1 MLGNGRRIRRG
12 HRLGLAALLVSVLVV
27 VSSGQPVYAANLGSE
42 PTLPYAQPSN
52 ANLPRAG
59 CDTTAT
65 DPKNP
70 PVDSPAAL
78 QVIYA
83 WNDSTGN
90 QYSTNVEHAA
100 RVMDR
105 VDWLLDQASNYD
117 QHFKFSCRST
127 TTSTYNQYA
136 QAIVTPEKIDT
147 PNTDYWSIANELTA
161 KGYDDSNRWYVL
173 LTEFAAPSASAYWCP
188 TSGGGGCVSIVE
200 VWDSGVVGH
209 EVTHLLGAGH
219 AYMSENVWQDSNGNW
234 QFEQYCPDITMCW
247 SDWWAYDMGYRQNYD
262 PSETS
267 ASFYVDNYPSTTT
280 RNTAV
285 HPLLTSPVCCDV
297 GANNDLL
304 TAQERTIE
312 AQAPGTSNPTGF
324 STAGSGAAISV
335 TPQGSFTGLSARY
348 FDNRRS
354 LQFVSS
360 PQSAEKSV
368 LVSRK
373 PSVTVG
379 HNYKFYVRLRANSG
393 TAALRMRWYNSG
405 GTLLSTSTSSSF
417 GLTSNWLEWSHEAV
431 APSNAATVQ
440 ISVVAPSGGSQP
452 ATLTMNV
459 DTLQLTDCSAN
470 ENSLCRPTT

>member
-1 MLGNGRRIRRG
+1 MT
-12 HRLGLAALLVSVLVV
+12 VV
-27 VSSGQPVYAANLGSE
+27 VMASSAQPVHAANLGSE
-42 PTLPYAQPSN
+42 PTLPYTQPNN
-52 ANLPRAG
+52 ASLPRAG

-65 DPKNP
+65 DPKSP
-70 PVDSPAAL
+70 PVNSPAAL

-90 QYSTNVEHAA
+90 QYSANVEHAA

-105 VDWLLDQASNYD
+105 VDWLFDQASNYD
-117 QHFKFSCRST
+117 QHFKISCRST

-136 QAIVTPEKIDT
+136 QAMVVPEKIDT
-147 PNTDYWSIANELTA
+147 LSTDFWAIAGDLSA
-161 KGYDDSNRWYVL
+161 KGYDDPNRWYVI
-173 LTEFAAPSASAYWCP
+173 LTEFPAPSLSAHWCP
-188 TSGGGGCVSIVE
+188 TSGGHGCVSIVE
-200 VWDSGVVGH
+200 AWDSGVVGH
-209 EVTHLLGAGH
+209 EMTHLLGAGH
-219 AYMSENVWQDSNGNW
+219 GYKTENVWQDSNNNW
-234 QFEQYCPDITMCW
+234 QAEQYCPDITMCFT
-247 SDWWAYDMGYRQNYD
+247 DWWAYDMAYRQNYD

-267 ASFYVDNYPSTTT
+267 ATFYVDNYPSETV
-280 RNTAV
+280 RNTAN

-324 STAGSGAAISV
+324 TTAGSGATISV
-335 TPQGSFTGLSARY
+335 TPQGSFTGISARY

-368 LVSRK
+368 VVSRK

-379 HNYKFYVRLRANSG
+379 HKYKFYVQLRANSG

-417 GLTSNWLEWSHEAV
+417 GLTSSWIERSYEAV

-440 ISVVAPSGGSQP
+440 ISVVAPAGGSQP

-470 ENSLCRPTT
+470 QNSLCRPTT